1 MTTCSIDVQS
11 YLDSLGSF
19 GENFVR
25 AGYGDPLG
33 PPTVDGGELWT
44 TAAWSILIY
53 YNGTAYEFKWF
64 YEAQSM
70 RINKVFGQRGQ
81 FSFGVLDDHEYQ
93 QVVPFRP
100 IEEMPCEVWAGGQQ
114 YASGYLIDINPR
126 FVGQR
131 DDFSDAAVY
140 QITCTDLYHEL
151 ELELVRE
158 VYTSKK
164 LGFIIK
170 DVLTRYT
177 TLDASDIDGTLGFTV
192 ESFPINKKTP
202 AQVLQH
208 IADLLGMTY
217 WIESSTR
224 KVKLTTRDNNG
235 TKFSTQFTDANVYDY
250 FDNSTF
256 SLRKQVDK
264 VKTAIELDY
273 KSRYTAGT
281 VNVAQDSNI
290 VAAFGGSPETFWDG
304 LPADLQFKLAGSD
317 AVYTVESNLSD
328 GATQELRLSSD
339 FKEISANDQ
348 AYELRGNPASIY
360 LSDEDA
366 IERLK
371 VVRGGGTGIRLYQFS
386 VDDNYFTSTEAFQLA
401 RALLI
406 LSAPLP
412 QGQGT
417 TYNSVFQEFPLEAGR
432 TMDFNLDRT
441 KRYVGE
447 VGVQTLDITDI
458 GGIVIIGGQEHP
470 RCQLD
475 FGFTAVFTSD
485 QAQMRKLMQDARKPQ
500 IGLGDSSEVRKRVRL
515 KDTIL
520 LKDCVHVIRP
530 IQIAETLSIEDN
542 ISTRAID
549 PADVLFYTDLD
560 YTHSPWDYSFTSD

>member
-1 MTTCSIDVQS
+1 MTCTIDVQA
-11 YLDSLGSF
+11 YLASLAAF

-25 AGYGDPLG
+25 AGYGDPMG
-33 PPTVDGGELWT
+33 PPTVDGAELLT
-44 TAAWSILIY
+44 TTAWSILIY

-64 YEAQSM
+64 YEGQTM
-70 RINKVFGQRGQ
+70 RISKVFGQRGQ
-81 FSFGVLDDHEYQ
+81 FTFNVADDHEYQ
-93 QVVPFRP
+93 QVLPFRP

-114 YASGYLIDINPR
+114 YASGFLIDVDPR

-131 DDFSDAAVY
+131 DDLSDAAVY

-151 ELELVRE
+151 ELALVRE
-158 VYTSKK
+158 VYTDKK
-164 LGFIIK
+164 LGFILK
-170 DVLTRYT
+170 DVLSRYT
-177 TLDASDIDGTLGFTV
+177 SLDASDVDATLGFTV

-217 WIESSTR
+217 WIQSSTR
-224 KVKLTTRDNNG
+224 KVKLTTRDNSG
-235 TKFSTQFTDANVYDY
+235 TRFTTQFTDANVYDY
-250 FDNSTF
+250 FDHATF
-256 SLRKQVDK
+256 SLRKQVDQ

-273 KSRYTAGT
+273 KSRYNAGT

-290 VAAFGGSPETFWDG
+290 VAAYGEDPETFWDG

-328 GATQELRLSSD
+328 GETQELRLTSD
-339 FKEISANDQ
+339 FKEVNAENQ

-360 LSDEDA
+360 LTDEDA
-366 IERLK
+366 IDRLK
-371 VVRGGGTGIRLYQFS
+371 AIRGGGTGIRLYQMS

-406 LSAPLP
+406 LSSPLP

-417 TYNSVFQEFPLEAGR
+417 TYNTVFQEFPLEAGR
-432 TMDFNLDRT
+432 TLPFNLERT
-441 KRYVGE
+441 KRFVGD
-447 VGVQTLDITDI
+447 VVAQTINITDI
-458 GGIVIIGGQEHP
+458 GGIVVINGQDHP
-470 RCQLD
+470 RCQID
-475 FGFTAVFTSD
+475 FGFTAVYTSD

-500 IGLGDSSEVRKRVRL
+500 IGLGDSNEVRKRVRL
-515 KDTIL
+515 KELIL
-520 LKDCVHVIRP
+520 MKDCIHAIRP
-530 IQIAETLSIEDN
+530 IAINESMEVTDS

-549 PADVLFYTDLD
+549 TDELLFYTDLD
-560 YTHSPWDYSFTSD
+560 YAHSPWDYSFTSD